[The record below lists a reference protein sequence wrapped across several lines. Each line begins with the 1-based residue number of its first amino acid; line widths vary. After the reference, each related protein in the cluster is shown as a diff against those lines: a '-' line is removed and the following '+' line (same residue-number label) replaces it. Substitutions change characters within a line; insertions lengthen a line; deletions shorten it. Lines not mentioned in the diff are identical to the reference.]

1 MWDSENFLHEKVGTV
16 SGRSA
21 NRGNHSLE
29 KRAHLGGNI
38 RESKER
44 KLTLAKYIYI
54 YGRVIAGCARSTNE
68 HILQGRCQNR
78 RGVPSSPNQ
87 MAAGMKGQGH
97 GKLVSVLTH
106 CGSGAFGDPMDMGK
120 ISASLPHQ

>member
-54 YGRVIAGCARSTNE
+54 YMAESLLGVLGAPMNTYY
-68 HILQGRCQNR
+68 
-78 RGVPSSPNQ
+78 RGGVKI
-87 MAAGMKGQGH
+87 GGVCH
-97 GKLVSVLTH
+97 HHLTRWQ
-106 CGSGAFGDPMDMGK
+106 
-120 ISASLPHQ
+120 LE